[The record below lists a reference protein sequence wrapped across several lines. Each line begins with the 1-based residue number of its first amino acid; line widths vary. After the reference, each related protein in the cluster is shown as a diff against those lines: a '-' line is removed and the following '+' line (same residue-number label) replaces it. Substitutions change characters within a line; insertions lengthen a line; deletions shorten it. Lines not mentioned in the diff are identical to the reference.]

1 MTSPQ
6 LAMPYGAVGRH
17 RGLVTMPEAQTATG
31 QTRSAAQRGFA
42 VLRVLGQLEAS
53 RPSADGSYSLTEIAV
68 AAGIP
73 DATAHRKLNEAA
85 DEGLV
90 LRTERG
96 RYALMAW
103 NGGRLAQ
110 LPPLPPVTDT
120 VLTRVQ
126 RATGQMVILYA
137 AELVGHPLRVRRG
150 QALGTNRAVI
160 ETAPASVQSA
170 IDMALLEQ
178 SEQDPVALAI
188 LAHLDN
194 RPAALPPLLRGVR
207 DCGMAIGPSP
217 LTGWVTVAL
226 PIWRRETVTGAL
238 ALIVPDTQMRYAY
251 CRKRYVDVL
260 TKAAAALSHHTT
272 RAAGLAPVASAE
284 PMHTA
289 VCGRGGRF
297 ERASA

>member
-1 MTSPQ
+1 
-6 LAMPYGAVGRH
+6 
-17 RGLVTMPEAQTATG
+17 MPEALKTSG

-42 VLRVLGQLEAS
+42 VLRVLGQLEAT

-96 RYALMAW
+96 RYALMTW
-103 NGGRLAQ
+103 NSGRLAQ
-110 LPPLPPVTDT
+110 LPPLPTVTDT

-126 RATGQMVILYA
+126 QATGQIVILYA

-150 QALGTNRAVI
+150 QALGTNRSVI
-160 ETAPASVQSA
+160 DTAPSSVQAA
-170 IDMALLEQ
+170 IDMALLEPVAD
-178 SEQDPVALAI
+178 DPVALAV
-188 LAHLDN
+188 LAHLDS
-194 RPAALPPLLRGVR
+194 RSALLSPLLRGVR
-207 DCGMAIGPSP
+207 DRGMAIGPSP
-217 LTGWVTVAL
+217 LPGWVAL
-226 PIWRRETVTGAL
+226 AVPIWRREIVTGAL
-238 ALIVPDTQMRYAY
+238 ALVVPDTQMRYAY

-260 TKAAAALSHHTT
+260 TKAAASLSHHTS
-272 RAAGLAPVASAE
+272 RAAGQAAAAETEPV
-284 PMHTA
+284 HTA
-289 VCGRGGRF
+289 VCGRSGRF